1 MARLVPSVADVQ
13 IPGTHP
19 GELETLSSLK
29 RLGPAFTVYHGVH
42 WTRTGANG
50 TDFGE
55 IDFVVV
61 NRAGDVLVIEQ
72 KNGSLIETG
81 NDLRKRYAEGERSAI
96 KQLHRNIDGVRT
108 RFRAHTRRSLKRVE
122 LLLHCPDHRVVRLN
136 AAGIDRKRIVDASRR
151 PELPAIIEE
160 VLGAG
165 EQDTFADMVHDF
177 FRHSFEV
184 VPDVNAHVEGQQESF
199 MRLNGSLW
207 EIVQNIETERLCVRG
222 AAGCGKTGIAMG
234 SYERAVSE
242 GRRPLLVCFNRPL
255 RDTLHSRLPGGGLVQ
270 TALGLFNG
278 FLRSRG
284 DTFDYAAAGDDKAE
298 LWQRQ
303 RDRLLEHAI
312 PDEWRYDCLVVDEG
326 QDLGT
331 DDFELLQLFLREG
344 ARILWLE
351 DADQN
356 VRGEAPHDGRHFTAV
371 YTERRNLRS
380 PARIARA
387 IHSAL
392 PDFVFRSENEAPG
405 LGVGVTGY
413 DEPSEQPRLVKQVV
427 DKLRSDG
434 RFRPEDITVVTLRG
448 VDSSSLSECDR
459 LGQFALRRFTG
470 YDRHGNQRM
479 TDGDIHFESIR
490 RFKGREAPAVVLC
503 DVDPALLGQDWRN
516 LLYCG
521 MTRATVRLEV
531 LVNRAD
537 PLHDRLRIAAG

>member
-1 MARLVPSVADVQ
+1 
-13 IPGTHP
+13 
-19 GELETLSSLK
+19 
-29 RLGPAFTVYHGVH
+29 
-42 WTRTGANG
+42 
-50 TDFGE
+50 
-55 IDFVVV
+55 
-61 NRAGDVLVIEQ
+61 
-72 KNGSLIETG
+72 
-81 NDLRKRYAEGERSAI
+81 
-96 KQLHRNIDGVRT
+96 
-108 RFRAHTRRSLKRVE
+108 
-122 LLLHCPDHRVVRLN
+122 
-136 AAGIDRKRIVDASRR
+136 
-151 PELPAIIEE
+151 
-160 VLGAG
+160 
-165 EQDTFADMVHDF
+165 
-177 FRHSFEV
+177 
-184 VPDVNAHVEGQQESF
+184 
-199 MRLNGSLW
+199 MRLNGSLL
-207 EIVQNIETERLCVRG
+207 ETIHNIETERLCVRG

-234 SYERAVSE
+234 FYTRAVSE
-242 GRRPLLVCFNRPL
+242 ARRPLLVCFNRPL
-255 RDTLHSRLPGGGLVQ
+255 RDTLHSRLPSGGLVQ

-278 FLRSRG
+278 FLESQGRE
-284 DTFDYAAAGDDKAE
+284 FNYAAAGDDKTA
-298 LWQRQ
+298 LWQSQ
-303 RDRLLEHAI
+303 RDLLLEHAI

-392 PDFVFRSENEAPG
+392 PDFVFRSENDVPG

-413 DEPSEQPRLVKQVV
+413 DEPSEQPRLIRRVV
-427 DKLRSDG
+427 GKLRSDG

-448 VDSSSLSECDR
+448 MDGSSLSECDR
-459 LGQFALRRFTG
+459 IGDLALRRFTG
-470 YDRHGNQRM
+470 YDRHGNQKM

-503 DVDPALLGQDWRN
+503 DVDPALLGRDWKN